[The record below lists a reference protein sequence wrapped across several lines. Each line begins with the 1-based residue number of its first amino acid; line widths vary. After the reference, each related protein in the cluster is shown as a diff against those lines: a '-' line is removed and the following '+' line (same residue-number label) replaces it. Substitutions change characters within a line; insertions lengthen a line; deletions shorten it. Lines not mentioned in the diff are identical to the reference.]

1 MDDREKLLLRIER
14 LEALVA
20 EQAAIIAE
28 QKATIVEQKARIEEL
43 ERELRRRDKNDRP
56 KGNTPLRDP
65 TRRDRRGKGDR
76 KHPGQTRAKTPPT
89 QDAIHHDVHLD
100 YCAFCGGEVDSTG
113 EYDDVY
119 VEDVPEPKVEVH
131 RYRRHVYK
139 CRCCQKRLKGRGDL
153 DVPGGTVGDR
163 TKLLTVYSRAFLGI
177 SLGKTTTLLSDWFGL
192 SLSRAGALGHLR
204 WYGGLFDP
212 VVRQL
217 LELLKK
223 SPVVH
228 ADETGW
234 RIDGK
239 NVWCWLFA
247 NPQIAVFLID
257 HHRSRAVI
265 EGALGT
271 SLPGVLITDFY
282 AAYNKIDCKK
292 QRCLTH
298 LLRELAKLR
307 EELPPR
313 LVAKNIQPLID
324 LFQDAFDLVKRRGEL
339 STRAFSRRAN
349 EIRHRFGEQWWRSSS
364 DADCQRIYNRLRKHK
379 DELWVFLD
387 HPEIPADNNAAERD
401 IRSVAAARSDG
412 GVNRSDW
419 GAKAFAVAKSIVRT
433 CQKAGLNFFHYSQ
446 GAIDKIRARQPAP
459 LPVPDTS

>member
-1 MDDREKLLLRIER
+1 MDDRETLLLRIEK

-20 EQAAIIAE
+20 QQAAIIAE
-28 QKATIVEQKARIEEL
+28 QKARIEEL
-43 ERELRRRDKNDRP
+43 ELELRRRDKNYRP
-56 KGNTPLRDP
+56 KGNVAKRVGKP
-65 TRRDRRGKGDR
+65 RDRRGKRDR

-89 QDAIHHDVHLD
+89 QDAIPHDVHMD
-100 YCAFCGGEVDSTG
+100 HCPFCGGEVDATG
-113 EYDDVY
+113 EHDDVY
-119 VEDVPEPKVEVH
+119 VEDVPNPKVEVH

-139 CRCCQKRLKGRGDL
+139 CRCCQKKLKGRGDL
-153 DVPGGTVGDR
+153 DVPGGTLGDR
-163 TKLLTVYSRAFLGI
+163 TKLLTVYSRAYLGI

-217 LELLKK
+217 LELLKQ
-223 SPVVH
+223 SSVVH

-271 SLPGVLITDFY
+271 SLPGVLVTDFY
-282 AAYNKIDCKK
+282 AAYHKIDCKK

-307 EELPPR
+307 EELPAR
-313 LVAKNIQPLID
+313 VVAKNIQPLIE
-324 LFQDAFDLVKRRGEL
+324 LFQAACRLAKRRREL
-339 STRAFSRRAN
+339 SARAFSFQAN
-349 EIRHRFGEQWWRSSS
+349 DIRQRFAERWWRSST
-364 DADCQRIYNRLRKHK
+364 DPDCQRIYDRLRKHK
-379 DELWVFLD
+379 HELLLFLD
-387 HPEIPADNNAAERD
+387 HPDVPADNNAAERD

-412 GVNRSDW
+412 GVSRSEW
-419 GAKAFAVAKSIVRT
+419 GAKAFAVAKSIIRT
-433 CQKAGLNFFHYSQ
+433 CQKAGLNFFDYSQ
-446 GAIDKIRARQPAP
+446 DAIEKIRLRQPAP
-459 LPVPDTS
+459 LPIPDTS